1 MIRPPFLRGV
11 LDATLPLWLWA
22 AQFAFG
28 YGWAAAACHAGF
40 AAAWVRGPIALAGAA
55 TALPVAWLL
64 WRACRSRDE
73 GLLAA
78 VRALA
83 ALLALV
89 GIVWQT
95 APVFLL
101 PACRWA

>member
-1 MIRPPFLRGV
+1 MTRSPFVRGV
-11 LDATLPLWLWA
+11 LGATLPLWLWA

-40 AAAWVRGPIALAGAA
+40 AAGWVRGPIALAGAA
-55 TALPVAWLL
+55 TALMVAWLL
-64 WRACRSRDE
+64 WRACRSPGE

-89 GIVWQT
+89 GIVWGI
-95 APVFLL
+95 APALVL
-101 PACRWA
+101 PACGFA